1 MSHQRPLYTNS
12 AIRRRWGAV
21 SNHQDW
27 FEAQRLRSLVET
39 ARARRMEE
47 NQKVVS
53 LQRELDNMKYELQK
67 EKNLK
72 DMYIKK
78 GKEMKREL
86 LAVEKFTNPEALNP
100 AIIASQVH
108 SDIKRKSK
116 RLLQQDL
123 EQLKV
128 AHIVKEE
135 EFMSQIQAEKKKSDT
150 LQQELDEIKARYEK
164 LQSKYEAD
172 IREEK
177 LQVNTDMFYEEK
189 LKQDQ
194 KLFEN
199 LREEKNNLQEQMS
212 KEIACLQET
221 ERCLQSQLEQIT
233 VSFQELS
240 LRYEEDVS
248 GLRQKA
254 EGYQLEMNHEK
265 EAHLEREKKD
275 LQLIKELRAEK
286 DNLSQKMGQEFSSL
300 QQSKEARKHLQSELE
315 QIKVSY
321 QELKIRYKEELSA
334 LREQDPIYQQGTEK
348 EMEAYLQK
356 IMSNLKIINELGAE
370 KDDLQKFLADF
381 QQMYCGCEIDYKTE
395 LEHLKTELQERDELG
410 PPKRK
415 VAKRQEPN
423 EKDAAPVNNISDPAS
438 KDLVRLFEET
448 PSEDIEVPD
457 ASPEELNH
465 FIETMTGASAKS
477 FGWGK
482 KELTH
487 FESQETTKMGETP
500 GDY

>member
-21 SNHQDW
+21 PNHQDW

-47 NQKVVS
+47 NQKVAS
-53 LQRELDNMKYELQK
+53 LQRELENIKYELQK
-67 EKNLK
+67 EKNHQH
-72 DMYIKK
+72 INK
-78 GKEMKREL
+78 GKEMMREP
-86 LAVEKFTNPEALNP
+86 LAVEKFTDPETLSP
-100 AIIASQVH
+100 AVLTSQVH
-108 SDIKRKSK
+108 SDIKQKQK
-116 RLLQQDL
+116 MLLQQDL

-128 AHIVKEE
+128 SHIVKEE

-150 LQQELDEIKARYEK
+150 LQQELDEIKARYEE
-164 LQSKYEAD
+164 LQLKYEAD
-172 IREEK
+172 ICEEK
-177 LQVNTDMFYEEK
+177 LQVDTKVFYEEK
-189 LKQDQ
+189 LKHDQ

-199 LREEKNNLQEQMS
+199 LRAEKDNLQEQMS
-212 KEIACLQET
+212 REIACLQET
-221 ERCLQSQLEQIT
+221 ERCLQSQLEQIK
-233 VSFQELS
+233 VSFEELS
-240 LRYEEDVS
+240 WRYEEDVS

-254 EGYQLEMNHEK
+254 ESYQLEMNHEK

-275 LQLIKELRAEK
+275 LLLIKALRAEK
-286 DNLSQKMGQEFSSL
+286 DNLSQKMGQEFSFL
-300 QQSKEARKHLQSELE
+300 QQSKEERKHLQSELE

-321 QELKIRYKEELSA
+321 QELKTRYEGDVSA
-334 LREQDPIYQQGTEK
+334 LREQDAIHQQGTEK

-370 KDDLQKFLADF
+370 KDDFQKQLAAF
-381 QQMYCGCEIDYKTE
+381 QQLYSDCEIDYKTE

-448 PSEDIEVPD
+448 LSEEIEVPD
-457 ASPEELNH
+457 VSPEELNH
-465 FIETMTGASAKS
+465 FIETTTGASTKS
-477 FGWGK
+477 FSWEK
-482 KELTH
+482 
-487 FESQETTKMGETP
+487 
-500 GDY
+500 